1 MGQNMHIRLTPK
13 QKQTLLDAASSK
25 NGKVSYIPGMGFHQP
40 RTLLVLFRLG
50 LLEDLGGWIG
60 RITPAGRAA
69 IGR

>member
-1 MGQNMHIRLTPK
+1 MPTRLTPK
-13 QKQTLLDAASSK
+13 QRQTLLDAANSK

-50 LLEDLGGWIG
+50 LLDDLGGWVG
-60 RITPAGRAA
+60 RITPAGRTS